1 MTYYSAYANI
11 DSVNKKEPQMK
22 VKLKTLS
29 EFSSKLLDLVIVLAM
44 GIASYL
50 TIFQDNDFVR
60 VVGVINALQMAKV
73 VYSRWF

>member
-1 MTYYSAYANI
+1 
-11 DSVNKKEPQMK
+11 MK

-50 TIFQDNDFVR
+50 TIFQDNDIVR

>member
-1 MTYYSAYANI
+1 
-11 DSVNKKEPQMK
+11 MK